1 MTDEHPDE
9 TSRDTVDRA
18 IAGLLAVDPS
28 PEFVAKVRERVA
40 AQPEPGMWRF
50 GWVAAGAAAVAV
62 LVLAVVVSRPPAPLG
77 DADERVLT
85 VARADDIELSAGST
99 PTVVPNDGVT
109 NAAPLASEVAPTD
122 TPDGAV
128 PDVPLSEPNDSAV
141 TPLPTPRP
149 LDPAT
154 SPAAPLR
161 LARVVISDK
170 ESAALRRLFTLV
182 NNRRL
187 EVPRA
192 QEPFGS
198 IAAVEPPADVIIPPV
213 TIEPVTLALTEGAV
227 Q

>member
-1 MTDEHPDE
+1 MTDTRPDK
-9 TSRDTVDRA
+9 TLSDTVDRE

-40 AQPEPGMWRF
+40 AEPEPVMWRF
-50 GWVAAGAAAVAV
+50 GWMAAGAAAVAV
-62 LVLAVVVSRPPAPLG
+62 LVLAVVVSRPPSPLA
-77 DADERVLT
+77 DADERVPT
-85 VARADDIELSAGST
+85 VVRADDIELSAGGTST
-99 PTVVPNDGVT
+99 AVPNDDVANT
-109 NAAPLASEVAPTD
+109 VPLLSMGAPTD

-128 PDVPLSEPNDSAV
+128 SDVPLYEPNDPAAA
-141 TPLPTPRP
+141 PAPRP

-161 LARVVISDK
+161 LARVVISET

-182 NNRRL
+182 TNRRL
-187 EVPRA
+187 AVPLA

-198 IAAVEPPADVIIPPV
+198 SGAIEPPADVIIPPV
-213 TIEPVTLALTEGAV
+213 TIEPVILALTEGAV